1 MFLVLSLPGVVM
13 EASFQELQQLAAKY
27 CGKLSRELKVI
38 KHFDLSDEG
47 LFLLAKDFGAD
58 DVRAV
63 IKYPVHDYIALL
75 LEFKFH
81 EKEKVAIVCRA
92 YYSVEKLNV
101 KRSGSTRIDVYTESL
116 LRVSCFPEGW
126 STEEF

>member
-1 MFLVLSLPGVVM
+1 VT
-13 EASFQELQQLAAKY
+13 SFQELQQLTAK
-27 CGKLSRELKVI
+27 CCRELSRKLRAMDYFELT
-38 KHFDLSDEG
+38 DEG
-47 LFLLAKDFGAD
+47 LFLLANDLGANE
-58 DVRAV
+58 VRAV
-63 IKYPVHDYIALL
+63 VKYPVHDYAMLG
-75 LEFKFH
+75 LEFRFLR

-101 KRSGSTRIDVYTESL
+101 KIRSGSTRIDVSTESL